1 MTQNIVPKAINFKEL
16 VKNSNTTLSL
26 NVQTKMVK
34 VMNEEFTESEQQWYI
49 ANLYVYM
56 NYHPTNDFPINLA
69 NVFKMI
75 GFANK
80 GNAMKTIKSNFTKDE
95 DYKVALF
102 HTEKRK
108 NEGGHN
114 KEDIMLNIDTFK
126 NLCMI
131 AKTEKGKE
139 IRKYYVKLENLYNKI
154 IKEEIEE
161 NKLLLEQEKENTT
174 KLIEEKEEKEKE
186 LIQTQLELKKE
197 KSHKNQI
204 LRRKYYDAKPGNV
217 VYLYKDNEHNEKS
230 LLKIGKSKNISER
243 EKTYSNLSK
252 NGTLVYVKRCLNC
265 DLTESL
271 LHHLLDKYRV
281 NSMQDESI
289 RFDSYAWFELP
300 SEEFGIKIIDTIVY
314 LMDSQIESIDT
325 FIPNLYTLLDLNNL
339 DIKKEKTILEKP
351 PQNTIQ
357 NTNQN
362 TIQNTNINPLDFD
375 KFIEECCE
383 LSSEYKYPKADIK
396 QAHRVWSKCS
406 TKDVVSELDNYL
418 KINFSSGVIIEND
431 IKRNVYK
438 GLKLKPLT
446 FTPQKDENPLDYEHF
461 ILEKCKVDWCYRIS
475 YVDFFTHFVNWK
487 KRQDKNYNLTYQY
500 KKQIQ
505 DYLEKIFAGG
515 RVHLSSG
522 AKATHLF
529 GVWGLGMEFN
539 NFGLKIPERTCKKV
553 HQYNSD
559 TNELIKTWDS
569 LSIASRELG
578 IAASTLSNY
587 CRFNNVVNNVLNN
600 VVNNYIYKY
609 E

>member
-1 MTQNIVPKAINFKEL
+1 MTKNIVPKAINFKEL
-16 VKNSNTTLSL
+16 VKNSTTTLSL
-26 NVQTKMVK
+26 DVQSKMIK
-34 VMNEEFTESEQQWYI
+34 LINEEFTESEQQWYI

-56 NYHPTNDFPINLA
+56 NYHATNDFPINLE

-80 GNAMKTIKSNFTKDE
+80 GNAKRTLENNFTKDE
-95 DYKVALF
+95 DYKLTF
-102 HTEKRK
+102 LPSEKGQIAR
-108 NEGGHN
+108 E
-114 KEDIMLNIDTFK
+114 EIMLNVDTFK

-139 IRKYYVKLENLYNKI
+139 IRKYYVKLENIYNKI
-154 IKEEIEE
+154 IKEEIE
-161 NKLLLEQEKENTT
+161 NQKLLLEQEKETTT
-174 KLIEEKEEKEKE
+174 KLIEEKEKE

-217 VYLYKDNEHNEKS
+217 VYLYKDNENNDKS

-281 NSMQDESI
+281 NSMQE
-289 RFDSYAWFELP
+289 WFELP
-300 SEEFGIKIIDTIVY
+300 SEEFGIKIIDTVVY
-314 LMDSQIESIDT
+314 LIDSQMETIDA
-325 FIPNLYTLLDLNNL
+325 FIPNLYNLLDLNHLSNL
-339 DIKKEKTILEKP
+339 SDIKKEKTIPEKP
-351 PQNTIQ
+351 SQNTIQ
-357 NTNQN
+357 N
-362 TIQNTNINPLDFD
+362 ININPLDFD

-383 LSSEYKYPKADIK
+383 LSSDYKYPKSDIK

-438 GLKLKPLT
+438 GVKLKPLS
-446 FTPQKDENPLDYEHF
+446 FTPQKDDNPLDYEKF

-475 YVDFFTHFVNWK
+475 YVDFFNHFVNWK
-487 KRQDKNYNLTYQY
+487 KLQDPNYNFTYQY
-500 KKQIQ
+500 KKKIQ
-505 DYLEKIFAGG
+505 DYLEKNFAGG
-515 RVHLSSG
+515 RVHLSGG

-529 GVWGLGMEFN
+529 GVWGIGMEFN

-559 TNELIKTWDS
+559 TNELIKSWDS

-578 IAASTLSNY
+578 IASSTLSNY
-587 CRFNNVVNNVLNN
+587 CRFNNVVNN
-600 VVNNYIYKY
+600 YIYKY
-609 E
+609 NDS

>member
-56 NYHPTNDFPINLA
+56 NYHPTDDYPINLE

-80 GNAMKTIKSNFTKDE
+80 GNAKRTLENNFTKEE
-95 DYKVALF
+95 DYKIISIKNNVKKQLLR
-102 HTEKRK
+102 TEKL
-108 NEGGHN
+108 GGSGILQ
-114 KEDIMLNIDTFK
+114 EDIMLNVDTFK
-126 NLCMI
+126 NLCML

-154 IKEEIEE
+154 IKEEIEQ

-174 KLIEEKEEKEKE
+174 KLIEEKENKEKE

-217 VYLYKDNEHNEKS
+217 VYLYKDNETNDKS

-281 NSMQDESI
+281 NSMQE
-289 RFDSYAWFELP
+289 WFELP

-339 DIKKEKTILEKP
+339 DIKKEKTIPEKP
-351 PQNTIQ
+351 P
-357 NTNQN
+357 QN

-446 FTPQKDENPLDYEHF
+446 FTPQKDDNPLDYENF

-475 YVDFFTHFVNWK
+475 YVDFFTNFVNWK
-487 KRQDKNYNLTYQY
+487 KGQDPNYNLTYQY
-500 KKQIQ
+500 KKKIQ

-515 RVHLSSG
+515 RVHLSGG

-559 TNELIKTWDS
+559 TNELIKSWDS

-578 IAASTLSNY
+578 IATSTLSNY
-587 CRFNNVVNNVLNN
+587 CRFNNVVNNV
-600 VVNNYIYKY
+600 VNNYIYKY